1 MGVPLPYNGVT
12 YANYVNWERCFSA
25 STTTDVGINHSKL
38 TEDVL
43 VLLLELMWVCVCVCV
58 CV

>member
-1 MGVPLPYNGVT
+1 MQTMLIGKGASVV
-12 YANYVNWERCFSA
+12 RCA